1 MSPEPLLPPTPEPVI
16 ELPVPAPIAREAG
29 TPTSVACEFCGCKVT
44 TARGQVLVRS
54 ESAKAFLDQDL
65 EITRLKREL
74 VDVKRE
80 LATLKESVTPV
91 GGGRRGTF

>member
-1 MSPEPLLPPTPEPVI
+1 MPTEPLLPPTPEPVI
-16 ELPVPAPIAREAG
+16 ELPAPAPVRESG

-74 VDVKRE
+74 GDAKRE
-80 LATLKESVTPV
+80 LSTLKESVAPV

>member
-1 MSPEPLLPPTPEPVI
+1 MPTEPLLPPTPEPVI
-16 ELPVPAPIAREAG
+16 ELPVSAPVREAG
-29 TPTSVACEFCGCKVT
+29 APTSVACEFCGCKVT

-74 VDVKRE
+74 VDAKRE